1 MAGKTRVEFF
11 GTSELLQKLE
21 KAGANV
27 EEEIVN
33 ALKKSVQK
41 PKNEMIEFMRTQ
53 PKRKTGKTISSMVEE
68 IKEENGK
75 VFCEVGF
82 SVRKGGIASIFW
94 NLGTPYKRPTYFIDK
109 AVENNIDEIKRSQL
123 EALKKSLGGLLQ

>member
-27 EEEIVN
+27 EEEIMN